1 LKTNF
6 KLSGPLYHKSKGNIS
21 MEQKKKIYETAFI
34 VNAGLDDPQID
45 VIIDKVQEV
54 ITKNNGEIMELAK
67 WGRKRFAYPIKKKNN
82 GFYVV
87 CEFASTGDLI
97 ARLERHFLL
106 EENIIR
112 FLIIWLDKKALQ
124 ARISGN
130 DLMKLSASAA
140 TPSTSGSPIIA
151 AIPAEDAGILATSD
165 TPTDLTTPSEA

>member
-1 LKTNF
+1 
-6 KLSGPLYHKSKGNIS
+6 
-21 MEQKKKIYETAFI
+21 MEKKKNIYETTFI
-34 VNAGLDDPQID
+34 VNASLDDPQID
-45 VIIDKVQEV
+45 AIIDKVQEV

-87 CEFASTGDLI
+87 FEFNASGDLI

-112 FLIIWLDKKALQ
+112 FLIIGLDKKALQ

-130 DLMKLSASAA
+130 DLMKLSAPV
-140 TPSTSGSPIIA
+140 TPSTSGSPLVA
-151 AIPAEDAGILATSD
+151 AIPTVESD
-165 TPTDLTTPSEA
+165 IPEALEAPTDFITLSES

>member
-1 LKTNF
+1 
-6 KLSGPLYHKSKGNIS
+6 
-21 MEQKKKIYETAFI
+21 MEQKKNIYETTFI

-45 VIIDKVQEV
+45 AIIDKVQEV
-54 ITKNNGEIMELAK
+54 VTKNNGEIMELAK

-87 CEFASTGDLI
+87 IEFKSSGDLV

-112 FLIIWLDKKALQ
+112 FLIIGLDKKALQ

-130 DLMKLSASAA
+130 DLMKLAA
-140 TPSTSGSPIIA
+140 PPVTPSTSGSPLVA
-151 AIPAEDAGILATSD
+151 AVPAPESEVAAVSETPAD
-165 TPTDLTTPSEA
+165 TTTPNEA

>member
-1 LKTNF
+1 ME
-6 KLSGPLYHKSKGNIS
+6 HKKN
-21 MEQKKKIYETAFI
+21 IYETTFI

-45 VIIDKVQEV
+45 AIIDKVQES
-54 ITKNNGEIMELAK
+54 IIKNNGEIMELAK

-87 CEFASTGDLI
+87 CEFKASGDLI

-112 FLIIWLDKKALQ
+112 FLIIGLDKKALQ

-130 DLMKLSASAA
+130 DLMKLSAPA
-140 TPSTSGSPIIA
+140 TPSTSGSPLVT
-151 AIPAEDAGILATSD
+151 AIPELDSDAPMDPEI
-165 TPTDLTTPSEA
+165 PTDLITPSEA

>member
-1 LKTNF
+1 METNF
-6 KLSGPLYHKSKGNIS
+6 KLNGPIYHKSKGNIS
-21 MEQKKKIYETAFI
+21 MEQKKNIYEATFI

-45 VIIDKVQEV
+45 AIIEKVQED
-54 ITKNNGEIMELAK
+54 IIKNNGEIMELAK

-87 CEFASTGDLI
+87 CVFKSSGDLI

-112 FLIIWLDKKALQ
+112 FLIIGLDKKAMQ

-130 DLMKLSASAA
+130 DLMKLSTST
-140 TPSTSGSPIIA
+140 TPSTSGSPLVADISEEESD
-151 AIPAEDAGILATSD
+151 IPEASE
-165 TPTDLTTPSEA
+165 TPTDLTTPS

>member
-1 LKTNF
+1 
-6 KLSGPLYHKSKGNIS
+6 
-21 MEQKKKIYETAFI
+21 MEKKRNIYETTFI

-45 VIIDKVQEV
+45 AIVDKVQEV

-87 CEFASTGDLI
+87 CEFKSSGDLI

-112 FLIIWLDKKALQ
+112 FLIIGLDKKAQQ
-124 ARISGN
+124 ARISAN
-130 DLMKLSASAA
+130 DLMKLSVPA
-140 TPSTSGSPIIA
+140 TPSTSGSPLVA
-151 AIPAEDAGILATSD
+151 AIPAVESD
-165 TPTDLTTPSEA
+165 IPAALETPTDLTTPSEA

>member
-1 LKTNF
+1 
-6 KLSGPLYHKSKGNIS
+6 
-21 MEQKKKIYETAFI
+21 MEQKKNIYETTFI

-45 VIIDKVQEV
+45 AIIDKVQEV

-87 CEFASTGDLI
+87 FEFKSAGDLI

-112 FLIIWLDKKALQ
+112 FLIIALDKKSLQ

-130 DLMKLSASAA
+130 DLMKLAA
-140 TPSTSGSPIIA
+140 PPVTPSTSGSPLVA
-151 AIPAEDAGILATSD
+151 AIPAAEPDIPPVSEIPADPTTS
-165 TPTDLTTPSEA
+165 TEA

>member
-1 LKTNF
+1 
-6 KLSGPLYHKSKGNIS
+6 
-21 MEQKKKIYETAFI
+21 MEQKKNIYETTFI
-34 VNAGLDDPQID
+34 VNASLDDPQID
-45 VIIDKVQEV
+45 TIIDKVQEV

-87 CEFASTGDLI
+87 CEFKASGDLI

-112 FLIIWLDKKALQ
+112 FLIIGLDKKALQ

-130 DLMKLSASAA
+130 DLMKLSAPA
-140 TPSTSGSPIIA
+140 TPSTSGSPLVA
-151 AIPAEDAGILATSD
+151 AIPEVESD
-165 TPTDLTTPSEA
+165 IPEALENPTDFITPSEA

>member
-1 LKTNF
+1 MRANF
-6 KLSGPLYHKSKGNIS
+6 KWSGPNYNKSKGNIS
-21 MEQKKKIYETAFI
+21 MEKKKNIYETTFI
-34 VNAGLDDPQID
+34 VNASLDDPQID
-45 VIIDKVQEV
+45 AIIDKVQEV

-87 CEFASTGDLI
+87 FEFNASGDLI

-112 FLIIWLDKKALQ
+112 FLIIGLDKKALQ

-130 DLMKLSASAA
+130 DLMKLSAPV
-140 TPSTSGSPIIA
+140 TPSTSGSPLVA
-151 AIPAEDAGILATSD
+151 AIPTVESD
-165 TPTDLTTPSEA
+165 IPEALEAPTDFITSSEA

>member
-1 LKTNF
+1 
-6 KLSGPLYHKSKGNIS
+6 
-21 MEQKKKIYETAFI
+21 MEKKKNIYETTFI
-34 VNAGLDDPQID
+34 VNASLDDPQID
-45 VIIDKVQEV
+45 TIVEKVQEV

-87 CEFASTGDLI
+87 CEFSSAGDLV

-112 FLIIWLDKKALQ
+112 FLIIALDKKALT

-130 DLMKLSASAA
+130 DLMKLSAAPA
-140 TPSTSGSPIIA
+140 TPSTSGSPLVAGTA
-151 AIPAEDAGILATSD
+151 AVEAEVPPAAE
-165 TPTDLTTPSEA
+165 PVTDSNNPKEA

>member
-1 LKTNF
+1 
-6 KLSGPLYHKSKGNIS
+6 
-21 MEQKKKIYETAFI
+21 MAQKKNIYEATFI

-45 VIIDKVQEV
+45 AIIDKVQEV

-87 CEFASTGDLI
+87 CEFKSSGDLI

-106 EENIIR
+106 DENIIR
-112 FLIIWLDKKALQ
+112 FLIIGLDKKALQ

-130 DLMKLSASAA
+130 DLMKLSAPA
-140 TPSTSGSPIIA
+140 TPSTSGSPLVA
-151 AIPAEDAGILATSD
+151 ASPAAESEVPEVAD
-165 TPTDLTTPSEA
+165 TPTDLSTPSEA

>member
-1 LKTNF
+1 
-6 KLSGPLYHKSKGNIS
+6 
-21 MEQKKKIYETAFI
+21 MEQKKKIYETTFI

-45 VIIDKVQEV
+45 AIIDKVQEV

-87 CEFASTGDLI
+87 FEFKSSGDLV

-112 FLIIWLDKKALQ
+112 FLIIGLDKKALQ
-124 ARISGN
+124 ARISGS
-130 DLMKLSASAA
+130 DLMKLAA
-140 TPSTSGSPIIA
+140 PVTPSTSGSPLIA
-151 AIPAEDAGILATSD
+151 AIPALGLDIPADLGTPIDSITS
-165 TPTDLTTPSEA
+165 SEA